1 MKIGGG
7 LYTTDKVAT
16 VKSLKG
22 NHPTMRLVS
31 PMQRPSVSKKYEDD
45 EEGHY

>member
-16 VKSLKG
+16 VKSLKA
-22 NHPTMRLVS
+22 NHP
-31 PMQRPSVSKKYEDD
+31 VSKIP
-45 EEGHY
+45 